1 MVVKIDPSNLNNKGI
16 EEALKQVSD
25 LPRSLNSN
33 LDTTS
38 ALVSA
43 RSVLKN
49 TVSTIN
55 LSKIAINTM
64 SNNLEQISRLGQ
76 TINQSSVK
84 TIAKSFPTVSNI
96 QTDSIKNLIEL
107 AQQSVVLILIIL
119 KLPLSW

>member
-25 LPRSLNSN
+25 LPKSLNSN

-43 RSVLKN
+43 RSVLQN
-49 TVSTIN
+49 AVSAIN

-64 SNNLEQISRLGQ
+64 SNNLEHFSRLG
-76 TINQSSVK
+76 
-84 TIAKSFPTVSNI
+84 
-96 QTDSIKNLIEL
+96 
-107 AQQSVVLILIIL
+107 
-119 KLPLSW
+119 

>member
-1 MVVKIDPSNLNNKGI
+1 MVVKLILVILIIKGI

-25 LPRSLNSN
+25 LPKSLNSN

-43 RSVLKN
+43 RSVLQN
-49 TVSTIN
+49 AVSAIN

-84 TIAKSFPTVSNI
+84 QLQNPFLPCRIFK
-96 QTDSIKNLIEL
+96 Q
-107 AQQSVVLILIIL
+107 ILLRI
-119 KLPLSW
+119 